1 LAGLQ
6 LKFVEISTTEQL
18 LGLKGSIK
26 IKSSMIPKESALEV
40 ERAAMKETTLAA
52 SEINEAR
59 FYFPF
64 VRLEP

>member
-1 LAGLQ
+1 MQ
-6 LKFVEISTTEQL
+6 LKFVEISTKGQL
-18 LGLKGSIK
+18 WGLKGSIK
-26 IKSSMIPKESALEV
+26 IKSSIMPTESALDV
-40 ERAAMKETTLAA
+40 ERSAMKETTPAV